1 MEGLEN
7 VILRIAG
14 VVEGSIT
21 DGPGIRYTLFV
32 QGCPHHCEGCHNPET
47 HDPEGGK
54 EVSAAEILAQIN
66 GSPLTKGVTFSG
78 GEPFAQAKA
87 LSVLGK
93 AIKESGKELAVYSG
107 YTFEQLIAKNDEDI
121 NALLAVADVLVDG
134 RFVLKERTL
143 AIPFM
148 GSRNQRI
155 INLPESL
162 AASSVV
168 LETSE
173 RWHPIKY

>member
-1 MEGLEN
+1 METLEN
-7 VILRIAG
+7 TVIRVAG

-32 QGCPHHCEGCHNPET
+32 QGCPHHCPGCHNPET
-47 HDPEGGK
+47 HDPKGGK
-54 EVSAAEILAQIN
+54 DVAATDILADIN
-66 GSPLTKGVTFSG
+66 SSPLTKGVTFSG
-78 GEPFAQAKA
+78 GEPFAQAA
-87 LSVLGK
+87 SLAVLGK
-93 AIKESGKELAVYSG
+93 AIKDCGKELAVYSG
-107 YTFEQLIAKNDEDI
+107 YTFEQLIAMNDEGV
-121 NALLAVADVLVDG
+121 NALLSVADVLIDG
-134 RFVLKERTL
+134 HFLLEQRTL

-155 INLPESL
+155 LNVPESL
-162 AASSVV
+162 KASAPV

>member
-1 MEGLEN
+1 MVELEN
-7 VILRIAG
+7 IKIRIAG
-14 VVEGSIT
+14 VVGGSIT

-47 HDPEGGK
+47 HDPNGGTD
-54 EVSAAEILAQIN
+54 VPASEILAQIN
-66 GSPLTKGVTFSG
+66 SSPLTKGVTFSG

-87 LSVLGK
+87 LAVLGK
-93 AIKESGKELAVYSG
+93 AVKESGKELAVYSG

-121 NALLAVADVLVDG
+121 NALLSVADVLIDG
-134 RFVLKERTL
+134 RFVLKEKTL

-155 INLPESL
+155 INLPQSL
-162 AASSVV
+162 AASSAV